1 MLAYLSR
8 FPPQP
13 ASPPRTGGLHDDMLP
28 TAKQQQQQLQQGGGG
43 RHQES
48 SPEDSDFVMVPT
60 SLAMDSAEASRRTSN
75 NSRQQQGPHQGH
87 GVRGQ
92 PMLASPS
99 SRRHT
104 VSGPHPAPPLARPA
118 NLPGMMHHQHP
129 TQHQEPRPVPTQK
142 AAYQQI
148 EQSLIR

>member
-28 TAKQQQQQLQQGGGG
+28 TAKQQQQQLQGGGG

-99 SRRHT
+99 SRRDT

-118 NLPGMMHHQHP
+118 NLPGMMHHQH
-129 TQHQEPRPVPTQK
+129 TQQHQEPRPVPTQK